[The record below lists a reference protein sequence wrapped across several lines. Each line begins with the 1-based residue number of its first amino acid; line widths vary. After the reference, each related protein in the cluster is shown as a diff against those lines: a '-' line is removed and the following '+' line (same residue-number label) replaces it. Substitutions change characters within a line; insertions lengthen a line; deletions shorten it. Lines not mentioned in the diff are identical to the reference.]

1 MNELTRH
8 ALELA
13 DQGLSVFPLQAN
25 SKRPITPHGYLDAS
39 HDVKQIEAWFNN
51 GQHNNLGLRLAD
63 TGIVVVDIDHHTQ
76 VDGRQVLKEWQAKG
90 MTLIPQYAEHTPHD
104 GLHYFFKNQQP
115 LSDKVIVPGIEL
127 KTKQIMIA
135 PSQLD
140 GKAYQTIKGTDLTR
154 LSTLTAWLVNLLTSQ
169 QTAHTTLQHR
179 LYKTW
184 TGKLLDQLVAG
195 TDQGQRNIYL
205 TSLLGKLLHTGCDGD
220 TAYSLLFFANDH
232 LNPPLP
238 DQEVNTIFKSLMKR
252 MNQKR
257 GATLGQ

>member
-8 ALELA
+8 ALKLA
-13 DQGLSVFPLQAN
+13 DQGLQVFPLQAN
-25 SKRPITPHGYLDAS
+25 SKRPITPHGYLDANN
-39 HDVKQIEAWFNN
+39 DLAQIGEWFDHE
-51 GQHNNLGLRLAD
+51 QPYNLGLRLD
-63 TGIVVVDIDHHTQ
+63 TASLVVIDIDHHTQ
-76 VDGRQVLKEWQAKG
+76 VDGRHVLNEWQAKG
-90 MTLIPQYAEHTPHD
+90 MALIPQYAEQTPHD
-104 GLHYFFKNQQP
+104 GLHYFFKSQQP

-127 KTKQIMIA
+127 KTKQIIIA

-140 GKAYQTIKGTDLTR
+140 GKAYQPIKGTDLSQ
-154 LSTLTAWLVNLLTSQ
+154 LSSLPEWLVNLLTSQ

-179 LYKTW
+179 LYKNW
-184 TGKLLDQLVAG
+184 TGKLLDQLVTG

-252 MNQKR
+252 TTQKR
-257 GATLGQ
+257 GATFGQ